1 MLHLLVRDI
10 YRDGAGVRPRIKA
23 QDALSQFRMTPR
35 SVGSYAKDSVRLCR
49 LGPKNEQA
57 QLTGTVYSR

>member
-23 QDALSQFRMTPR
+23 QDALSQFRMTPSR
-35 SVGSYAKDSVRLCR
+35 SDRTQKIACVSVGLDLK
-49 LGPKNEQA
+49 
-57 QLTGTVYSR
+57 TSRHN